1 MIIISLESSRT
12 YRMTHQRKVIL
23 EEVQK
28 NHQHPSADEIYERVR
43 KRLPKIS
50 MGTVYRNLDILASCG
65 LIKKIEPDYPQ
76 MRFDGKTHEHYHIV
90 CMECGK
96 VKDVPIQPTDD
107 NLKTL
112 ESALG
117 KLTKYGIFGHKLEF
131 VGLCE
136 GCLEKDPSLIQEKGP
151 ETLVMKDDNEE
162 KVGREEV
169 PGTTKGVENE

>member
-1 MIIISLESSRT
+1 
-12 YRMTHQRKVIL
+12 MTHQRKVIL

-65 LIKKIEPDYPQ
+65 LIRKIEPDYPQ

-96 VKDVPIQPTDD
+96 VKDVPIQPTDN

-112 ESALG
+112 ENALG

-136 GCLEKDPSLIQEKGP
+136 SCLDKNPMLIQEKGAD
-151 ETLVMKDDNEE
+151 TLVIRDEEE
-162 KVGREEV
+162 KKTDEKKVSSIL
-169 PGTTKGVENE
+169 KGAENG